1 MFRIF
6 GVLCGNLPYSCK
18 TPPNSKII
26 VLTTVNIGVPF
37 AITMDWIDNLLCR
50 FSNSGFSNQSF
61 CLQKVNMW
69 LFKLSFSH
77 YWLRKK
83 MNKVL
88 YIILIS
94 LFSLTIIS
102 CAKKS
107 SDDSKTTTD
116 DTTTSDD
123 DTTTTTTTT
132 TTTDTVTGVIYQA
145 ISVKKKPKKTS
156 IKYTSLT
163 AKPTTTNLNF
173 DNAQFGNVKFQ

>member
-1 MFRIF
+1 
-6 GVLCGNLPYSCK
+6 
-18 TPPNSKII
+18 
-26 VLTTVNIGVPF
+26 
-37 AITMDWIDNLLCR
+37 
-50 FSNSGFSNQSF
+50 
-61 CLQKVNMW
+61 
-69 LFKLSFSH
+69 
-77 YWLRKK
+77 

-102 CAKKS
+102 CAKQ
-107 SDDSKTTTD
+107 DDAATTTSGD

-123 DTTTTTTTT
+123 GTTTTTTTT

-145 ISVKKKPKKTS
+145 ISVKKKPKKPS

>member
-1 MFRIF
+1 
-6 GVLCGNLPYSCK
+6 
-18 TPPNSKII
+18 
-26 VLTTVNIGVPF
+26 
-37 AITMDWIDNLLCR
+37 
-50 FSNSGFSNQSF
+50 
-61 CLQKVNMW
+61 
-69 LFKLSFSH
+69 
-77 YWLRKK
+77 

-123 DTTTTTTTT
+123 TTTDDDTTTITSETT
-132 TTTDTVTGVIYQA
+132 VAGVIYRS
-145 ISVKKKPKKTS
+145 ISVKKKN
-156 IKYTSLT
+156 
-163 AKPTTTNLNF
+163 TNLNF